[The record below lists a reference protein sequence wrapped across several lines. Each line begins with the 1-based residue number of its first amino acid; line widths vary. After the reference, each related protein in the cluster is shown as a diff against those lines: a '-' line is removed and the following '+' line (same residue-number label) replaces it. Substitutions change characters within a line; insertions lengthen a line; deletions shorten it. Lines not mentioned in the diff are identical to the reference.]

1 MADILNA
8 SIADNGHLIL
18 VLADGSTIDAGQT
31 RGIPGAQGERGVG
44 VKGDPGLQG
53 PPGTV
58 AGSAN
63 QVLYKDNTNTA
74 AGSTKLTFDGT
85 NLSVP
90 FVSITA
96 SSGDEGGEMLLAKPQ
111 TNSTIAGPGVTIDVY
126 QNRLRFFEQGGTAR
140 GAYIDITAM
149 ASGASTALGF
159 SPTQVQNSI
168 TLGATTT
175 APTGGTRTVQRIE
188 YQTMGD
194 GMWLTYKL
202 GMTGTTVGAG
212 DYLLSLPTGVQFNT
226 TANPVYTGALWAGGC
241 AAMAPYF
248 VPTMG
253 GITIPGWWSNMI
265 MVVPYDATRFRLALT
280 GNGDQSK
287 YLFWSTGFYATNSDI
302 SLQLQF
308 EIWR

>member
-8 SIADNGHLIL
+8 TIADNGHLIL

-31 RGIPGAQGERGVG
+31 RGIPGPQGERGVG
-44 VKGDPGLQG
+44 IKGDPGE
-53 PPGTV
+53 PGV
-58 AGSAN
+58 AGLGVS
-63 QVLYKDNTNTA
+63 
-74 AGSTKLTFDGT
+74 GT
-85 NLSVP
+85 L
-90 FVSITA
+90 
-96 SSGDEGGEMLLAKPQ
+96 
-111 TNSTIAGPGVTIDVY
+111 
-126 QNRLRFFEQGGTAR
+126 
-140 GAYIDITAM
+140 
-149 ASGASTALGF
+149 
-159 SPTQVQNSI
+159 VQNSI
-168 TLGATTT
+168 VLGATIT
-175 APTGGTRTVQRIE
+175 APTGGSRTVQRIE
-188 YQTMGD
+188 YQTLGD

-202 GMTGTTVGAG
+202 GQTGATVGAG

-226 TANPVYTGALWAGGC
+226 TANPVYTGTLWAGGC

-287 YLFWSTGFYATNSDI
+287 YVFWSTSFYATNSDI

>member
-1 MADILNA
+1 MAIINA
-8 SIADNGHLIL
+8 TVADNGHLIL
-18 VLADGSTIDAGQT
+18 VQEDGSTIDAGNV
-31 RGIPGAQGERGVG
+31 RGIPGPQGERGVG

-53 PPGTV
+53 PQGTV

-74 AGSTKLTFDGT
+74 AGSARLTFDGT

-90 FVSITA
+90 FVSVTA

-111 TNSTIAGPGVTIDVY
+111 TNSTIAGSGVTIDVY
-126 QNRLRFFEQGGTAR
+126 QNRLRFFEQGGNAR

-149 ASGASTALGF
+149 SNGVGTALGM
-159 SPTQVQNSI
+159 SATQIQNSI

-175 APTGGTRTVQRIE
+175 APTGGSRTVQRIE
-188 YQTMGD
+188 YQTVGD

-202 GMTGTTVGAG
+202 GMTGATVGAW
-212 DYLLSLPTGVQFNT
+212 DYLLSLPTGVSFNT
-226 TANPVYTGALWAGGC
+226 TNNPVFTGALWTGGV

-248 VPTMG
+248 IPTMG

-265 MVVPYDATRFRLALT
+265 MIVPYDTTRFRIALT

-287 YLFWSTGFYATNSDI
+287 YAFWSTSFYAANADL